1 MQQLSACW
9 NHTQIK
15 SPLTAA
21 NCSHAASGQD
31 WERGECLS
39 WHCLHRRFGF
49 VDNAKE
55 CRIPTSHSQTHD
67 VVHVT
72 GESSALSED
81 YTDRLFVALI
91 NLLLTEFLQC
101 NRLSGCNQE
110 KPSLHSHLS
119 LGWWLMF
126 WTSGPLIVPRR
137 GWGVRVRGG

>member
-1 MQQLSACW
+1 MFE
-9 NHTQIK
+9 
-15 SPLTAA
+15 LTLFA
-21 NCSHAASGQD
+21 QEI
-31 WERGECLS
+31 WI
-39 WHCLHRRFGF
+39 
-49 VDNAKE
+49 
-55 CRIPTSHSQTHD
+55 CRQCKRSHSQTHD

-119 LGWWLMF
+119 LG
-126 WTSGPLIVPRR
+126 
-137 GWGVRVRGG
+137 